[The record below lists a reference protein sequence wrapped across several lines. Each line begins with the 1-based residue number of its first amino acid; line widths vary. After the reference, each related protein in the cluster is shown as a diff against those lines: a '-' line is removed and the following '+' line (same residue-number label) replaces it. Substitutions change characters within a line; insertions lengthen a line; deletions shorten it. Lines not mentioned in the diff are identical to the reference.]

1 MERRDGIDRDT
12 ATSANFAIP
21 TELDKHDQTPGTLT
35 DDPLRAINDYG
46 NYGRAIALLNKR
58 VELRTATAADHE
70 LLAYALRST
79 GHPAEAA
86 EQYRSAARIDPLHP
100 RAGNWRVHIE
110 DCERTARNGAHLQ
123 RPHGITIE
131 RLTST
136 SHVPPGAEAF
146 AWVIDETGWVKP
158 NGYIPHKTLGH
169 VVANKFY
176 ALVFD
181 ALNPVGRLVNRL
193 VPERPA
199 STGRWTRL
207 PDWLKGTLRLAD
219 LASRRDWMMDHARL
233 PPGVTENDKDKGL
246 SFSPHAFSPDGRGN
260 NPHYRNVG
268 GVGTPVPFHGLPPD
282 YVPVDRSGRP
292 ELPAAAALARD
303 FGYRRGSIAEA
314 ATASAHVWGHLQML
328 VHDVMQTAPD
338 DRKKHPAPVAA
349 DSEEAAIGIT
359 NVHYR
364 ADAMHPLGGHGNGRM
379 NGVTGAWDMSTIYG
393 SSIEQIARL
402 RTDPATGRPCPD
414 GKLYLVPGE
423 GGMFLPTERHAN
435 GREMI
440 LTGFARNMTAP
451 LEAEHTLYAR
461 HHNWV
466 CGVLR
471 ERHPDWP
478 DNQLFNIA
486 RRVVALTY
494 AKIHTAPWTDAV
506 FAHASVVQGLHA
518 NIFGRREWGKPVDRQ
533 RIYDPYGGN
542 HPIADGLVSNQ
553 ELDYA
558 IPEAKG
564 SNFADAYR
572 FGHTIIP
579 DIHYFP
585 AIGEPTDKQASEAIN
600 IKELRELDGHRFL
613 TSRGLGFVF
622 YGLMHTRLGAPVAGN
637 YAELFRRMD
646 TEEGMIDL
654 FEAEIIKDRQRGAP
668 AYNDYLRSHNLPPLS
683 SFADLFTDPA
693 ASKAQIEALN
703 DHYPRGVEDLDTPL
717 GLLLNQYRPAGFAI
731 TNPGFQTFVFE
742 ATARI
747 AKQAHL
753 TRLWSPEHVGWT
765 AINLVEAFN
774 KEKLLYLH
782 CPELRGYLKDRP
794 NRNTYEYMGT
804 SHASAP
810 AEHPLADILTYGKEE
825 LADTG
830 LGDPWREAHFD
841 KSALAGHYLI
851 RVRNLRTGRSFIA
864 DLSEDVVR
872 YDRDGDGRIQRAE
885 LLREPVDGVT
895 PAQVL
900 AAAADIR
907 RAHAVPWPGLLSPR
921 YPEFVS
927 GWRLTPAEVRRLKL
941 FDGDRKEKGVPA
953 RLTDLQ
959 VHLLVFNL
967 GDDIERARLLENLE
981 GWRVLEQSPLR
992 AMLMTLA
999 SALRFGA
1006 KRLSMA
1012 IPASAR
1018 AITKARP
1025 AQRTGIF
1032 DANGM
1037 IDRQQLG
1044 EYRTQLQQL
1053 AESSGGRVSKPAFMA
1068 LLEQQNALDLTTR
1081 NQWDTFFRLMHR
1093 LHGTET
1099 ITVEDFDKFYDG
1111 RLLFEA
1117 FEAFAPKEVLVR
1129 AAGGSH

>member
-1 MERRDGIDRDT
+1 MLWAEGCTDMNG
-12 ATSANFAIP
+12 
-21 TELDKHDQTPGTLT
+21 LDKHDQTPGALT
-35 DDPLRAINDYG
+35 DDPLRAINEFG
-46 NYGRAIALLNKR
+46 NYGLAIALLGKR
-58 VELRTATAADHE
+58 VTQTTSTAADHE
-70 LLAYALRST
+70 LFAYSLRSV
-79 GHPAEAA
+79 GRPAEAA
-86 EQYRSAARIDPLHP
+86 EQYRSALRVDPAHP
-100 RAGNWRVHIE
+100 RAGKWLAHSE
-110 DCERTARNGAHLQ
+110 DCERTARNGAYLQ
-123 RPHGITIE
+123 RPHGITAE
-131 RLTST
+131 RLTSP
-136 SHVPPGAEAF
+136 SHVPPGSEAF
-146 AWVIDETGWVKP
+146 AWVVDDTGWVKP
-158 NGYIPHKTLGH
+158 NGYIPPKTLGH
-169 VVANKFY
+169 VVMNKVF

-193 VPERPA
+193 VPERPD

-207 PDWLKGTLRLAD
+207 PDWLKGVLRLAD

-233 PPGVTENDKDKGL
+233 PPGVTENDKDQGP
-246 SFSPHAFSPDGRGN
+246 SFSPHGFSPDGRGN
-260 NPHYRNVG
+260 NPQYRGVG
-268 GVGTPVPFHGLPPD
+268 GVGTSVPFHGLPPD
-282 YVPVDRSGRP
+282 YVPRDRSGRAD
-292 ELPAAAALARD
+292 LPAAAALARD
-303 FGYRRGSIAEA
+303 FGYRRGAIVEA

-338 DRKKHPAPVAA
+338 DQKKHPVPVAA
-349 DSEEAAIGIT
+349 DSDEAAMGIT

-364 ADAMHPLGGHGNGRM
+364 TDAMHPLGGHGNGRM

-402 RTDPATGRPCPD
+402 RTDPATAQPCPD
-414 GKLYLVPGE
+414 GRLYLVPGA
-423 GGMFLPTERHAN
+423 GGMFLPTERNEA
-435 GREMI
+435 GKEMI

-471 ERHPDWP
+471 ERHPGWP
-478 DNQLFNIA
+478 DNQVFNIA
-486 RRVVALTY
+486 RRVVSLTY
-494 AKIHTAPWTDAV
+494 VKIHTAPWTDAV
-506 FAHASVVQGLHA
+506 FAHPSVVQGLHA
-518 NIFGRREWGKPVDRQ
+518 NIFGRREWDKPADRQ

-558 IPEAKG
+558 VPEAKG

-585 AIGEPTDKQASEAIN
+585 RIGEPTDKQTSEAIN
-600 IKELRELDGHRFL
+600 IKDLRELDGHRFL
-613 TSRGLGFVF
+613 TTRGLGFAF

-668 AYNDYLRSHNLPPLS
+668 AYNDYLRSHNLPPLA
-683 SFADLFTDPA
+683 SFADLFTD
-693 ASKAQIEALN
+693 ASASSAQVDALKR
-703 DHYPRGVEDLDTPL
+703 HYPGGVEDLDTPL

-774 KEKLLYLH
+774 KEKLLHLH
-782 CPELRGYLKDRP
+782 CPELRGYLAGRP

-804 SHASAP
+804 SHATAP
-810 AEHPLADILTYGKEE
+810 GEHPLAEILTYGKED

-830 LGDPWREAHFD
+830 LGDPWRDVHFD
-841 KSALAGHYLI
+841 ERALAEHYLI
-851 RVRNLRTGRSFIA
+851 RVRHLPSKRSFIV
-864 DLSEDVVR
+864 DLSEAVVR
-872 YDRDGDGRIQRAE
+872 YDRDGDGRIHRSE
-885 LLREPVDGVT
+885 VMREPVDGVS
-895 PAQVL
+895 PALVL

-907 RAHAVPWPGLLSPR
+907 SAHPIPWPGRPSPQH
-921 YPEFVS
+921 PDFVS
-927 GWRLTPAEVRRLKL
+927 GWRLTPAEVKRLKL
-941 FDGDRKEKGVPA
+941 FEGDQQEEGVPA

-959 VHLLVFNL
+959 VHVLVFNL
-967 GDDIERARLLENLE
+967 GDDIEHSRLSENLQ
-981 GWRVLEQSPLR
+981 GWRGLERSPMR
-992 AMLMTLA
+992 AVMMTLA

-1006 KRLSMA
+1006 NLPSMA
-1012 IPASAR
+1012 VPLSQQAMAK
-1018 AITKARP
+1018 TRP
-1025 AQRTGIF
+1025 ARRTGIF
-1032 DANGM
+1032 DADGM
-1037 IDRQQLG
+1037 IDHERL
-1044 EYRTQLQQL
+1044 EAYRAALQQL
-1053 AESSGGRVSKPAFMA
+1053 AGSGGGVSKPDFIA
-1068 LLEQQNALDLTTR
+1068 LLEQRNALDMTTR
-1081 NQWDTFFRLMHR
+1081 RQWDTFFRLMQR
-1093 LHGTET
+1093 RHGSET
-1099 ITVEDFDKFYDG
+1099 ITVDDFDKFYDG

-1117 FEAFAPKEVLVR
+1117 FEAFAPKEVVAKLSGP
-1129 AAGGSH
+1129 AH